1 MSYADD
7 LFLEEVDLKK
17 LPKKTMPTWKVI
29 FSTMRYSPVLY
40 ILNGISL
47 VSLELGWLAV
57 GLLSREFFNHISS
70 DGSAG
75 LDLWSIVVL
84 LLMSMLVRQVGIYG
98 IIRCNVPFMF
108 ITHTLLH
115 KNMLGNILKQP
126 GARALTE
133 SPGEA
138 ISRFQGDVHE
148 IPLFALWMNDLLGV
162 MSFSTIAI
170 FMMLQINPAVTIV
183 ALLPMLIVVVIS
195 TMVTPMV
202 EKYRKASRKATG
214 IITGFLSETFGSTQA
229 IKVANAEE
237 SIVRRYEVLNENRRR
252 AALKDR
258 LFLEILRS
266 IFWNAGNIGTGIV
279 LLLVTNV
286 MKQGEFTIGDFALFV
301 FCLGYVTDATGFLGM
316 LVARYRQAGVSI
328 ARMMKVMKTDQ
339 TEKLVEP
346 GKVYVDG
353 TLPDVNYIPRTEE
366 HRLHRLKVNDL
377 TYRYAASGRGIEGAS
392 FSVERGSFT
401 VITGRVGSGKTTLLR
416 TLLGLLPT
424 ERGEIYW
431 NDEQVEKPDD
441 FFVPPR
447 CAYTSQVPR
456 LFSDTLLNN
465 LLLGLPQ
472 DQVDVEHA
480 VRTAVMGQDLENLE
494 KGLDTLVGP
503 KGVML
508 SGGQLQRAAAARMFL
523 RDPEL
528 LVFDDLSSAL
538 DVNTEKIL
546 WERVFE
552 RKNVTCLAVSHRQAV
567 LQRADNIIVLKDGR
581 IEAQG
586 DLETLLATCEEMRR
600 LWEGDY
606 SQPEDEVSQLQP
618 AMD

>member
-1 MSYADD
+1 MSFMDD
-7 LFLEEVDLKK
+7 VLQEEIDVKK
-17 LPKKTMPTWKVI
+17 LPKKTMPTWMVV
-29 FSTMRYSPVLY
+29 FSTMRYSPVLF
-40 ILNGISL
+40 IINGLSL
-47 VSLELGWLAV
+47 VSVELGWLAV
-57 GLLSREFFNHISS
+57 GLLSREFFNYIS
-70 DGSAG
+70 DDAAARF
-75 LDLWSIVVL
+75 DVWSIIA
-84 LLMSMLVRQVGIYG
+84 LLMVSMIVRQVGIYG
-98 IIRCNVPFMF
+98 IIRCNVPFIY

-115 KNMLGNILKQP
+115 KNMLGNIFKQP
-126 GARALTE
+126 GARALPE

-138 ISRFQGDVHE
+138 LSRFQGDVHE

-162 MSFSTIAI
+162 TVFSVIAI
-170 FMMLQINPAVTIV
+170 IMMVQIEPAVTLA
-183 ALLPMLIVVVIS
+183 ALIPMIIVVVIA
-195 TMVTPMV
+195 TLVTPLV

-214 IITGFLSETFGSTQA
+214 IITGFLSETFASVQA
-229 IKVANAEE
+229 IKVGNAEE
-237 SIVRRYEVLNENRRR
+237 SVVSRFDVLNENRRK
-252 AALKDR
+252 AALRDR

-279 LLLVTNV
+279 LLLVADV
-286 MKQGEFTIGDFALFV
+286 MKTGDFTVGDFALFV
-301 FCLGYVTDATGFLGM
+301 FCLGYVTDATGFIGII
-316 LVARYRQAGVSI
+316 VARYRQAGVSI
-328 ARMMKVMKTDQ
+328 GRMMRVMGTQQ
-339 TEKLVEP
+339 TEALVKP

-353 TLPDVNYIPRTEE
+353 TLPEVRFTPRTET
-366 HRLHRLKVNDL
+366 HRLEVLEAKDM
-377 TYRYAASGRGIEGAS
+377 TFRYPDSNRGIEGAN
-392 FSVERGSFT
+392 FRIERGSFT
-401 VITGRVGSGKTTLLR
+401 VVTGRVGSGKTTLLR
-416 TLLGLLPT
+416 VLLGLLPK

-431 NDEQVEKPDD
+431 NGELVEKPDE

-447 CAYTSQVPR
+447 SAYTSQVPR

-465 LLLGLPQ
+465 LLLGLPE
-472 DQVDVEHA
+472 DKVDVERA
-480 VRTAVMGQDLENLE
+480 VRTAVMGADLENLE

-552 RKNVTCLAVSHRQAV
+552 RQNVTCLAVSHRQAV
-567 LQRADNIIVLKDGR
+567 LQRADNIIVLKDSH
-581 IEAQG
+581 IEGQG
-586 DLETLLATCEEMRR
+586 DLETLLATSEEMRR

-606 SQPEDEVSQLQP
+606 TEPEAASSALEP

>member
-1 MSYADD
+1 MSFADEM
-7 LFLEEVDLKK
+7 FLEEVDLKK
-17 LPKKTMPTWKVI
+17 LPKKTLPTWKVI
-29 FSTMRYSPVLY
+29 FSTMRYSPALY
-40 ILNGISL
+40 IINGVSL
-47 VSLELGWLAV
+47 VSIELGWLAV
-57 GLLSREFFNHISS
+57 GLLSREFFNHISDS
-70 DGSAG
+70 ANAG
-75 LDLWSIVVL
+75 LGLWSIVVL
-84 LLMSMLVRQVGIYG
+84 LLISMLVRQVGIYG
-98 IIRCNVPFMF
+98 IIRCNVPFIY

-148 IPLFALWMNDLLGV
+148 IPLFALWMNDLLGI
-162 MSFSTIAI
+162 MTFSTIAI
-170 FMMLQINPAVTIV
+170 VMMVRINPAVTVV
-183 ALLPMLIVVVIS
+183 AMIPMFIVVVIS
-195 TMVTPMV
+195 TMVTPLV

-214 IITGFLSETFGSTQA
+214 IITGFLSETFASVQA

-237 SIVRRYEVLNENRRR
+237 AVVKRFGVLNENRRR

-286 MKQGEFTIGDFALFV
+286 MKQGDFTIGDFALFV
-301 FCLGYVTDATGFLGM
+301 FCLGYVTDATGYLGI

-328 ARMMKVMKTDQ
+328 ARMMRVMQSDQ
-339 TEKLVEP
+339 TEKLIEP

-353 TLPDVNYIPRTEE
+353 TLPEVRFVPRTEK
-366 HRLHRLKVNDL
+366 HRLEQLDVDDL
-377 TYRYAASGRGIEGAS
+377 TYRYPSSGRGIEGAA
-392 FSVERGSFT
+392 FSLRRGSFT

-416 TLLGLLPT
+416 VLLGLLPT
-424 ERGEIYW
+424 ERGTIFW
-431 NDEQVEKPDD
+431 NGEPVEKPDE
-441 FFVPPR
+441 FFIPPR
-447 CAYTSQVPR
+447 SAYTSQVPR

-472 DQVDVEHA
+472 DQVDIEGA
-480 VRTAVMGQDLENLE
+480 VRTAVMGQDLETLE

-567 LQRADNIIVLKDGR
+567 LQRADHIIVLKDGR

-586 DLETLLATCEEMRR
+586 DLETLLAACEEMRR

-606 SQPEDEVSQLQP
+606 SQPADEVQLEP